1 MPTEAASGRACLDMA
16 VEAVARGRVVLVA
29 AVTASCWASAAEGQ
43 ERRCARRT
51 ERRRPGRGRLRAAPS
66 WAKSISIKYQLL

>member
-1 MPTEAASGRACLDMA
+1 MPTEAASWRACLDMA

-29 AVTASCWASAAEGQ
+29 AVAASCWANAADGR

-51 ERRRPGRGRLRAAPS
+51 ERDHPGRGRWRAATS
-66 WAKSISIKYQLL
+66 WANSISIKYQLL